1 MTLHF
6 QITGYL
12 LMVLAIV
19 HIIFPR
25 YFHWR
30 KELKNVS
37 LINRQMMYIHTL
49 FIGLIVFLM
58 GALCISSSDELLNTV
73 LGNKICLGLC
83 AFWSTRLV
91 IQFAGY
97 SSRLWKGKSFE
108 TFVHVLFCFLWAYI
122 SWVFL
127 MGCWPIYA

>member
-25 YFHWR
+25 YFNWS
-30 KELKNVS
+30 KELKDVS
-37 LINRQMMYIHTL
+37 LINRQLMYIHTL
-49 FIGLIVFLM
+49 FIGLVVFLM
-58 GALCISSSDELLNTV
+58 GALCISSADELINTA

-91 IQFAGY
+91 IQFVGY
-97 SSRLWKGKSFE
+97 SSKLWKGKLFE
-108 TFVHVLFCFLWAYI
+108 TIIHILFSILWAYI

-127 MGCWPIYA
+127 MGCWPMYA